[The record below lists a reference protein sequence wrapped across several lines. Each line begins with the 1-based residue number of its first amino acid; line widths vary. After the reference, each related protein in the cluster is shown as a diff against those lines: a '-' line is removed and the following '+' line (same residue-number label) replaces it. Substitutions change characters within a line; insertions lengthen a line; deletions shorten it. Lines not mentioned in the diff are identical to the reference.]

1 LRGGLVPLVEPGVVD
16 GGQGAPAEAW
26 GGVGSGSLGG
36 VGLAGRLSAF
46 AALDEAAALAE
57 ATHQTP
63 SKTPLSVHAGRVLG
77 GLAAEDATAETAAD
91 ATAEAAVRSQ
101 EKALRKAARK
111 ASREAEALR
120 AAEPKE
126 SRAAPFQRVAAA
138 LLVGSHASN
147 ATTAG
152 CGGSPNGSG
161 SRGAAE
167 GGGGYPSTP
176 VPSAPGGPSNPSPSV
191 GPEAVE
197 AWVPCL
203 LVDAPLVGRLQR
215 RCALAV
221 TSRGRVLLLQW
232 PQASTATTGGRDGRH
247 ATSAPATDSRLAARR
262 ASRDAA
268 AAAAA
273 AANSAGSAAVIACD
287 GRAAF
292 VADLE
297 AAATASP
304 LAASGRAAWDIKVRR
319 EAKRER

>member
-1 LRGGLVPLVEPGVVD
+1 VPPAEPGVAD

-26 GGVGSGSLGG
+26 GGVGGGGLGG

-46 AALDEAAALAE
+46 AALDEAAALALAE
-57 ATHQTP
+57 ATHLTP
-63 SKTPLSVHAGRVLG
+63 SKTPSSVHAGRVLV
-77 GLAAEDATAETAAD
+77 GLAAEDATAETAAE

-126 SRAAPFQRVAAA
+126 SRAAPFERVAAA
-138 LLVGSHASN
+138 LLVGSPASN
-147 ATTAG
+147 ASAAG
-152 CGGSPNGSG
+152 GGGSPNCSG
-161 SRGAAE
+161 SRGTAE
-167 GGGGYPSTP
+167 GGGGLPSTP
-176 VPSAPGGPSNPSPSV
+176 VTSAPGGPSNPRPSV

-197 AWVPCL
+197 VWVPCL
-203 LVDAPLVGRLQR
+203 LVDASLVGRLQR
-215 RCALAV
+215 RCALAL

-268 AAAAA
+268 ATAAA